1 MTGMHILQ
9 KGQQVKES
17 SLLKADRGRSS
28 HEETKQKQEG
38 LKSTQKSLVKAKE

>member
-9 KGQQVKES
+9 KGQWVKES

-28 HEETKQKQEG
+28 HEETKQKQG
-38 LKSTQKSLVKAKE
+38 LKSTQKSLVKAKQ